1 MADDVTGSVRFELP
15 AGSVRMRGEPVVV
28 LPARAFESL
37 LLAAPASSRAEI
49 GRDLGYATGRA
60 LAARLG
66 GADGVRSASMEKV
79 VTELATEVALLGLG
93 LVHFERWGRALV
105 IGLTGG
111 PLAGQTEMLAGLL
124 GGALSGATGEQASA
138 LSLGDERY
146 LIGSPRTCD
155 RMRAWLGGGMSWGD
169 ALVRLQTGGAS

>member
-1 MADDVTGSVRFELP
+1 MADDVTGSVVLELP
-15 AGSVRMRGEPVVV
+15 AGSVRLRGEPVVL
-28 LPARAFESL
+28 LPARVLESL
-37 LLAAPASSRAEI
+37 LSAAPAPSRAEA
-49 GRDLGYATGRA
+49 GRELGYATGRT

-66 GADGVRSASMEKV
+66 GADGVRNASMENV

-111 PLAGQTEMLAGLL
+111 PLAGQTELLAGLL
-124 GGALSGATGEQASA
+124 GGALSGATGAQASA
-138 LSLGDERY
+138 LSLGGERY
-146 LIGSPRTCD
+146 LIGSPRTCE
-155 RMRAWLGGGMSWGD
+155 RMRGFLSGGMAWGD